1 MVTAMQ
7 MVPSCWVCLSIGI
20 VYGAKQRLKMTDEKQ
35 YEVANGLWIGSQF
48 GDLRREREK
57 LMKKLVQ
64 DNDASVK
71 PRIRE
76 LTLEMTEYLS
86 SRKRSK

>member
-35 YEVANGLWIGSQF
+35 YEVVNGSKF

-86 SRKRSK
+86 SRKRNT